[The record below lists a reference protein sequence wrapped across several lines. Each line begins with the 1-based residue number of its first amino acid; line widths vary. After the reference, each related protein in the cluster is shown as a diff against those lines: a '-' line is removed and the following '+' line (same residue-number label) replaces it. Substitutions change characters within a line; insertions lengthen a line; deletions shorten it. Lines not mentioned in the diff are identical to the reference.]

1 MRIKELTYSIAGC
14 ISHPTKQFENLKPA
28 FSLTVELAD
37 QDSVESAKAYALLEL
52 KKAFKDFENA
62 CKAKLGAQ

>member
-1 MRIKELTYSIAGC
+1 MRLKELTYSISGYVA
-14 ISHPTKQFENLKPA
+14 HPTKQYEHLKPM

-37 QDSVESAKAYALLEL
+37 ADSVESAKAYALLEL
-52 KKAFKDFENA
+52 KKAFTDFENA